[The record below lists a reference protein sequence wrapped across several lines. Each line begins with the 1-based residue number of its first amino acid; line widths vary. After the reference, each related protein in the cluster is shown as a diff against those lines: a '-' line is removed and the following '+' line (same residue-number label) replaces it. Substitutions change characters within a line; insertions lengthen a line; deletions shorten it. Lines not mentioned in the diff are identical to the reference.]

1 MCVSGEDVA
10 FRAVGLL
17 TAEVDLDSEGESF
30 KSGFPQRPKAND
42 SEVLT
47 VVSE

>member
-1 MCVSGEDVA
+1 MA
-10 FRAVGLL
+10 FGAVGLL
-17 TAEVDLDSEGESF
+17 AVEVDLDGEMESF
-30 KSGFPQRPKAND
+30 KSSFTQGPKAND

>member
-1 MCVSGEDVA
+1 MCVSGERVA

-17 TAEVDLDSEGESF
+17 TVEVDLDSEMETF
-30 KSGFPQRPKAND
+30 KSGFPQRPKAN
-42 SEVLT
+42 EFKVLT